1 MMRNKDARH
10 IDFAELY
17 GLFDKRLP
25 SNVDMIM
32 ERHGRFL
39 IGEWKREGEH
49 MQVGQ
54 QILLKQLAK
63 VPKFTVIIVL
73 GDTDSF
79 MHIKKVWKL
88 NADETFKVVATNK
101 DQFKDYLVA
110 WDNDDL

>member
-39 IGEWKREGEH
+39 IGEWKREVVEDDVMLPRLFLAFRAPAFGTPTYYAGSLCSAIL
-49 MQVGQ
+49 GQ
-54 QILLKQLAK
+54 RRGSRL
-63 VPKFTVIIVL
+63 
-73 GDTDSF
+73 
-79 MHIKKVWKL
+79 
-88 NADETFKVVATNK
+88 
-101 DQFKDYLVA
+101 
-110 WDNDDL
+110 